1 MRSRPAPLV
10 CDFSS
15 LLRVIAV
22 SDLMKMVG
30 EGIRHF
36 RKLRGLSQEEL
47 ASKAEVHETYIGKL
61 ERSEKVC
68 SVVVLVRIT
77 SALDL
82 SMVEFFSYIQPVSGE
97 KSESILTEIVDR
109 LRSRSENE
117 QKRILKVIDAMLD
130 DRLN

>member
-1 MRSRPAPLV
+1 
-10 CDFSS
+10 
-15 LLRVIAV
+15 
-22 SDLMKMVG
+22 MVG

-47 ASKAEVHETYIGKL
+47 ASKAELHETYIGKL

-68 SVVVLVRIT
+68 SVVVLARIT
-77 SALDL
+77 SALNL

-97 KSESILTEIVDR
+97 GNDSTLAEIVDR
-109 LRSRSENE
+109 LRSRSLNE

-130 DRLN
+130 DQLD

>member
-1 MRSRPAPLV
+1 
-10 CDFSS
+10 
-15 LLRVIAV
+15 
-22 SDLMKMVG
+22 MKMVG

-47 ASKAEVHETYIGKL
+47 ASKAELHETYIGKL

-68 SVVVLVRIT
+68 SVVVLARVT
-77 SALDL
+77 SALNL

-97 KSESILTEIVDR
+97 GNDSTLAEIVDR
-109 LRSRSENE
+109 LRSRSINE

-130 DRLN
+130 DQLD

>member
-1 MRSRPAPLV
+1 
-10 CDFSS
+10 
-15 LLRVIAV
+15 
-22 SDLMKMVG
+22 MKMVG

-47 ASKAEVHETYIGKL
+47 ASKAELHETYIGKL

-68 SVVVLVRIT
+68 SVVVLARIT
-77 SALDL
+77 SALNL

-97 KSESILTEIVDR
+97 GNDSTLAEIVDR
-109 LRSRSENE
+109 LRIRSLNE

-130 DRLN
+130 DQLD

>member
-1 MRSRPAPLV
+1 
-10 CDFSS
+10 
-15 LLRVIAV
+15 
-22 SDLMKMVG
+22 MKMVG

-68 SVVVLVRIT
+68 SVVVLAKIT
-77 SALDL
+77 SALNL

-97 KSESILTEIVDR
+97 GNDSTLAEIVNK
-109 LRSRSENE
+109 LRSRSLNE

-130 DRLN
+130 DQLD

>member
-1 MRSRPAPLV
+1 MIWLV
-10 CDFSS
+10 YG
-15 LLRVIAV
+15 LLRVIVV

-68 SVVVLVRIT
+68 SVVVLDKIT
-77 SALDL
+77 NALNL
-82 SMVEFFSYIQPVSGE
+82 SMVEFFNYIQPVSGE
-97 KSESILTEIVDR
+97 ASESTLAEIVNR

-130 DRLN
+130 DPLS

>member
-1 MRSRPAPLV
+1 MIWLV
-10 CDFSS
+10 YG

-68 SVVVLVRIT
+68 SIVVLNKIAN
-77 SALDL
+77 ALDL
-82 SMVEFFSYIQPVSGE
+82 SMVEFFNYIQPVSE
-97 KSESILTEIVDR
+97 EASKSTLAEIVNK

-117 QKRILKVIDAMLD
+117 QKKILKVIDAMLD
-130 DRLN
+130 DQLN

>member
-1 MRSRPAPLV
+1 MGKCLV
-10 CDFSS
+10 YG
-15 LLRVIAV
+15 LLRVIVV

-68 SVVVLVRIT
+68 SVVVLAKIT
-77 SALDL
+77 NALDL

-97 KSESILTEIVDR
+97 GSESTLSEIVDR
-109 LRSRSENE
+109 LRGKSINE
-117 QKRILKVIDAMLD
+117 QKRVLKVIDAMLD
-130 DRLN
+130 EQLN